1 LASGHDSA
9 EYVLIDRTNVD
20 ETKRRQPGKTK
31 DVLSV
36 KRDITGRKSR
46 RPVLSIV
53 VHTTRLLAPASP
65 AWVSRSLTDIVDHTL
80 WLEVE

>member
-1 LASGHDSA
+1 MASGHDSA

-46 RPVLSIV
+46 RPLFIQQDRGLKFKNTVRIHAGIIRV
-53 VHTTRLLAPASP
+53 
-65 AWVSRSLTDIVDHTL
+65 I
-80 WLEVE
+80 